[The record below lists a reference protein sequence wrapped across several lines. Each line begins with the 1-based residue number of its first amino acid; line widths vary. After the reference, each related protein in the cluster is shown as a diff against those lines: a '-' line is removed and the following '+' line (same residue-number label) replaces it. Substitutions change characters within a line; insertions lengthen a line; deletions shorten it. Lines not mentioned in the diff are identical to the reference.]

1 MKMGFAK
8 VTDQEMHVKRKA
20 RPLRLRPACGTG
32 CSFGIHVAVDQV
44 LWYICGACHR
54 FMLYGLLCEGKKK
67 NLRKAI
73 DVDYNFN
80 APQISFVYFIMLMNI
95 ITRDF

>member
-1 MKMGFAK
+1 
-8 VTDQEMHVKRKA
+8 
-20 RPLRLRPACGTG
+20 
-32 CSFGIHVAVDQV
+32 
-44 LWYICGACHR
+44 
-54 FMLYGLLCEGKKK
+54 MLYGLLCEGKKI
-67 NLRKAI
+67 LGKAI